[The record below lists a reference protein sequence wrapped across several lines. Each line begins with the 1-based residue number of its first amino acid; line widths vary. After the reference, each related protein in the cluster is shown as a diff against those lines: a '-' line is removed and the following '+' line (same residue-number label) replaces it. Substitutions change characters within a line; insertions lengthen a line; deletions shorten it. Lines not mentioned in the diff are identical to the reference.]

1 MCAVSVFIRCLL
13 DSYCNIHGFIIYQVH
28 HRTYASGAFSFSHL
42 FRWGTLLLLFF
53 ACSLYDI
60 VNAEQHAG
68 RLKIKEVLVQYG
80 QRVNKI
86 SNLDRRLEYLDL
98 NWLSERQQK
107 IDRAATHLDARALI
121 QAI

>member
-1 MCAVSVFIRCLL
+1 M
-13 DSYCNIHGFIIYQVH
+13 
-28 HRTYASGAFSFSHL
+28 
-42 FRWGTLLLLFF
+42 LLLFF
-53 ACSLYDI
+53 ACSLHDI

-68 RLKIKEVLVQYG
+68 RLKIKVLVHYG